1 MDAITEYDIFLSSME
16 NFNINVA
23 SEMLSK
29 TSFNFNA
36 GDVIEQLGK
45 GLTEDNFK
53 KRPDYFNFCEEQLFK
68 MANNEEYQEFIFDFL
83 DIIEMYDSKL
93 SSSVLIVVTVLE
105 NTENPNLISLE
116 YLMISTFN
124 ILDKMD
130 IINLKENLLN
140 IVQLLLKLKKHF
152 QHEQSILHYFA
163 RFAFLVIRANI
174 DPIEY
179 LNLLSNIIYDPFYL
193 LEIEFD
199 KKEEELYIASFFYLY
214 FKTGMQWG
222 PKIYNHFYVLYKCS
236 NLALS
241 VFDHDTFGKSF
252 TELMLTK
259 FKNNEIPLHLLN
271 KHHEYFIS
279 VATYSSVYVEDYDVR
294 KISLELLMIFLDKLS
309 TDAQYVVLKH
319 AFLKPLE
326 SAVKDQLIV
335 KMKNIIILKLKSNHV
350 LGCFQGIRLLELV
363 QLCCNIPDTHGFYIE
378 SNKEHILGA
387 ISLLFFLSI
396 YKNEK
401 LNMDNMDK
409 EFSNHTKQFLNKIQN
424 LINKAHEQHTF
435 EEQVLDSK
443 IVVEE
448 TKLQVNDENYAKLS
462 KNGKRD
468 ILAQVYRNIILVQTR
483 LDMLKNC
490 IKD

>member
-23 SEMLSK
+23 SKLLSK
-29 TSFNFNA
+29 TSFNLNA

-45 GLTEDNFK
+45 GLTEDNFI

-68 MANNEEYQEFIFDFL
+68 MANNEEYQELIFDFL
-83 DIIEMYDSKL
+83 DIIEMHDSKL
-93 SSSVLIVVTVLE
+93 SSSVLIAVTVLE
-105 NTENPNLISLE
+105 NTENPNLTSLE
-116 YLMISTFN
+116 YLMISTSN
-124 ILDKMD
+124 ILNEMD
-130 IINLKENLLN
+130 ITNLKENLLN

-152 QHEQSILHYFA
+152 QREQSILYYFT
-163 RFAFLVIRANI
+163 RFAFLVLRANI

-179 LNLLSNIIYDPFYL
+179 LNLLSNIIYDPFHL

-199 KKEEELYIASFFYLY
+199 EKKEELCMASFFYLY

-222 PKIYNHFYVLYKCS
+222 PKIYNQFYIFYKCC
-236 NLALS
+236 NLAMS
-241 VFDHDTFGKSF
+241 VFNDNNFGKSF
-252 TELMLTK
+252 TELILTK

-271 KHHEYFIS
+271 EHHEYFILE
-279 VATYSSVYVEDYDVR
+279 AAHSSMFTEDYDVR

-326 SAVKDQLIV
+326 SAIKDQLIV
-335 KMKNIIILKLKSNHV
+335 KMKNLIILKLKSNHV

-363 QLCCNIPDTHGFYIE
+363 QLCCNIPDKPGFCIE
-378 SNKEHILGA
+378 NSVEQILGA

-396 YKNEK
+396 NKNEK
-401 LNMDNMDK
+401 LNMGK
-409 EFSNHTKQFLNKIQN
+409 EFSNHTKQFVNKIQN
-424 LINKAHEQHTF
+424 TINQALEQHTL
-435 EEQVLDSK
+435 EQKVLDGK

-448 TKLQVNDENYAKLS
+448 TDILVNDLDYSQLTKTE
-462 KNGKRD
+462 KRD
-468 ILAQVYRNIILVQTR
+468 ILAQIYNNITLVQAR